1 MRKDGYM
8 KTEFLK
14 SLGLEDEAISKIMAE
29 NGKDIEKEKAKA
41 TAANEALEAANKK
54 VEEYTEKLSNLE
66 GVSGDAEKYKKELED
81 LKAQIASEKEE
92 AKRKAEAAKIAAEYK
107 ERFTGLVGEK
117 KWRDELTEKAV
128 YSAFKE
134 ALADESNKGKGDKEI
149 FEELTKDRNY
159 YENPNPL
166 DMSGMGGIKTGGGAS
181 EADILRIMG
190 VSPEGIKE
198 LTN

>member
-1 MRKDGYM
+1 MKKEDFIKHGADEDLAGKLAEASAEELKGFIPKSRFDEVNNQLKAQKD
-8 KTEFLK
+8 LV
-14 SLGLEDEAISKIMAE
+14 AE
-29 NGKDIEKEKAKA
+29 RDKQL
-41 TAANEALEAANKK
+41 EALDTA
-54 VEEYTEKLSNLE
+54 
-66 GVSGDAEKYKKELED
+66 SGDAEKYKKELED

-92 AKRKAEAAKIAAEYK
+92 AKRKAEAAKIEAEYK

-190 VSPEGIKE
+190 VPPEGVKE
-198 LTN
+198 LTQ

>member
-1 MRKDGYM
+1 MKKEDFIKHGADEDLAGKLAEASAEELKGFIPKSRFDEVNNQLKAQKD
-8 KTEFLK
+8 LV
-14 SLGLEDEAISKIMAE
+14 AE
-29 NGKDIEKEKAKA
+29 RDKQL
-41 TAANEALEAANKK
+41 EALDTA
-54 VEEYTEKLSNLE
+54 
-66 GVSGDAEKYKKELED
+66 SGDAEKYKKELED

-92 AKRKAEAAKIAAEYK
+92 AKRKAEAAKIEAEYK
-107 ERFTGLVGEK
+107 ERFTGLVGDK

-134 ALADESNKGKGDKEI
+134 ALADEANKGKGDKEI